1 MKNISLTLSDE
12 QITELKAILGCITP
26 IVQEETKIEKGNTYK
41 CIKTMYTSSWYNGK
55 EEMFIKDKIYTS
67 YANYWLIGENER
79 KYYISPL
86 SVDSHFKQI
95 HHVSSTDDVR
105 YLYDK
110 LAKALNIMVTDELQR
125 QIDQLI
131 ELQFP
136 QEPIIYVPDNI
147 LTKEKA
153 LINRKHML
161 VWSQAGKTYEIFYNQ
176 DKPATHQQ
184 FKLVECKRSELQPG
198 DVAFRTD
205 ETKIEE
211 RILTIWRYCII
222 MNETYY
228 TWWDDEN
235 NKISNL
241 IWKYWYKVIQA

>member
-1 MKNISLTLSDE
+1 MQNISLTLSDE
-12 QITELKAILGCITP
+12 QITELKTILGCTTP
-26 IVQEETKIEKGNTYK
+26 IVQEETKIEKGKTYK

-55 EEMFIKDKIYTS
+55 EEMFIKDKIYTP
-67 YANYWLIGENER
+67 YANDWLIGENER
-79 KYYISPL
+79 KYYISHL

-95 HHVSSTDDVR
+95 H
-105 YLYDK
+105 
-110 LAKALNIMVTDELQR
+110 TDEIQR

-131 ELQFP
+131 QLQFP

-153 LINRKHML
+153 LINGKHIL

-198 DVAFRTD
+198 DVAFRKD
-205 ETKIEE
+205 EAEIEGH
-211 RILTIWRYCII
+211 ISKLWRYCII
-222 MNETYY
+222 MNETDYM
-228 TWWDDEN
+228 WWEDGEN
-235 NKISNL
+235 KKTSNL
-241 IWKYWYKVIQA
+241 YWKHWYKIVQA